1 LAYINKFI
9 KRYGSDGI
17 GVERT
22 RSMFE
27 RVLKEVPKGKCKI
40 FYFLYAEFEEEFG
53 LYSHAIEI
61 YDRMVNNVLE

>member
-1 LAYINKFI
+1 
-9 KRYGSDGI
+9 
-17 GVERT
+17 
-22 RSMFE
+22 MFE